1 MAFSILNHTT
11 MPKNKEPFVKS
22 RKRQDA
28 KLALQ
33 PTKLAPKKSVM
44 GGNQP
49 NSMYLPKREPAPK
62 AAAPA
67 PKKSTYKAPKNK
79 QVFGNVNKMNKRS
92 KSVKKCR

>member
-1 MAFSILNHTT
+1 M
-11 MPKNKEPFVKS
+11 KRNKEEKPNKS
-22 RKRQDA
+22 TAKRDA
-28 KLALQ
+28 KMVMT
-33 PTKLAPKKSVM
+33 PTKSAPKKSVM
-44 GGNQP
+44 GGNLP